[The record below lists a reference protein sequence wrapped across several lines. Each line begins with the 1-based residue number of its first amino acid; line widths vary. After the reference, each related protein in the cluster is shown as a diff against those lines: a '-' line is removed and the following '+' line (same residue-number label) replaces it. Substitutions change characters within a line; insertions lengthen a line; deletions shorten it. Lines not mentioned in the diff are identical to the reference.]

1 MTEAKPRKY
10 FDIDE
15 DELEEIKRVDPLF
28 AKYYKLFLMIQKQQ
42 TELMLKMINKYD
54 EERTLRLM
62 DLITRMGEEIAKSKQ
77 SSLKQQWEDAKAIIK
92 EIMGMFIPQSQQSQP
107 TIPSSLMLSSEKPKL
122 EIKTEDLN
130 V

>member
-1 MTEAKPRKY
+1 MTEAKKKI

-77 SSLKQQWEDAKAIIK
+77 QSLKRQWEDAKVIIK
-92 EIMGMFIPQSQQSQP
+92 EIMGMFIPQQQSQP
-107 TIPSSLMLSSEKPKL
+107 IPSSLLSTSEKPKL